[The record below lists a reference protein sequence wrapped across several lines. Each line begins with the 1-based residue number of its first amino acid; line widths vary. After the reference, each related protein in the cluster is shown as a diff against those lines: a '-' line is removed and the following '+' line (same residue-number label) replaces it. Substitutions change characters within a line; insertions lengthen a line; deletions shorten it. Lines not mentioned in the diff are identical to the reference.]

1 MNKKLLR
8 VALLVAVVAVAGL
21 GVHKAQAK
29 KPVLSDIMLAN
40 VEALSDKEAD
50 SPKFAWSNKISCSN
64 HWLFPDTYQVCEMNG
79 PQSSCSQPGYKTCE
93 CGVNCD

>member
-21 GVHKAQAK
+21 GAHKAQAK

-40 VEALSDKEAD
+40 VEALTRYELPEVVIRPCGK
-50 SPKFAWSNKISCSN
+50 KGGYCWKR
-64 HWLFPDTYQVCEMNG
+64 
-79 PQSSCSQPGYKTCE
+79 SSRLCMWGEYSYYE
-93 CGVNCD
+93 CDFTDNCMDHCTNIVQY